1 MGRGANADWSG
12 ADGSRSDEARQEPKE
27 GGMDKSEDSLVI
39 ANPEE
44 GEESDTEM
52 IKTNNPQD
60 EF

>member
-1 MGRGANADWSG
+1 
-12 ADGSRSDEARQEPKE
+12 
-27 GGMDKSEDSLVI
+27 MDKSEDSLVI